1 MVDYRSENFDLNVF
15 LVTSNVCLDP
25 GLVVMKI
32 LNIIDIFCGGVTE
45 VVSEHD
51 LRITKNIMF
60 FLRFIDYHLEI
71 DQRKCSFDVLGSED
85 DEIIWFS
92 CCIYY

>member
-32 LNIIDIFCGGVTE
+32 LNIIDIFCGGVTQL
-45 VVSEHD
+45 VS
-51 LRITKNIMF
+51 
-60 FLRFIDYHLEI
+60 
-71 DQRKCSFDVLGSED
+71 
-85 DEIIWFS
+85 
-92 CCIYY
+92 